1 MSATNN
7 EKNPEEIKKSLEK
20 VNSGLC
26 SSAISKNFRSNNF
39 LNLCKKRTLKGK
51 ESKIEILIK

>member
-7 EKNPEEIKKSLEK
+7 QKRNEEIKNSLEK

-26 SSAISKNFRSNNF
+26 SSAISKNFNSNNF
-39 LNLCKKRTLKGK
+39 LNLCKKRILQGK
-51 ESKIEILIK
+51 TSKTKIIN